1 MKAEV
6 FTSDDVEGVLRKMV
20 KVYGSGRTAKM
31 LNVPQCS
38 VINAVRGRKG
48 IGGKLS
54 AALGYQAVY
63 VKARAATVLVLALSL
78 MACSTGLQER
88 AYKNEHGVYIVSQ
101 SLVNDRVTAGQPH
114 VTSEQACWKKHTSED
129 MTELRKDGEEH
140 SWYYQCKDL
149 KEYKPG
155 EYQASLDQPIA
166 TMYQGPVS
174 AGLLGLGMGT
184 GLAFSG
190 DTVTNSNRA
199 SAGASSSA
207 TGGTAINKGRHRR

>member
-1 MKAEV
+1 MRHYI
-6 FTSDDVEGVLRKMV
+6 LLMV
-20 KVYGSGRTAKM
+20 AVM
-31 LNVPQCS
+31 L
-38 VINAVRGRKG
+38 AG
-48 IGGKLS
+48 
-54 AALGYQAVY
+54 
-63 VKARAATVLVLALSL
+63 
-78 MACSTGLQER
+78 CSTGLQER

-114 VTSEQACWKKHTSED
+114 VTSEQACWKKRTSEE

-140 SWYYQCKDL
+140 SWYYQCKSL

-174 AGLLGLGMGT
+174 AGMLGLGMGA

-207 TGGTAINKGRHRR
+207 TGGNVINKARRR